1 MEVRVKKEERKWTR
15 LLRQIYYSCNQNLT
29 IEISLLIYETK
40 FSKKEFTSE
49 FFRLGKEARSEQRK
63 NPSRI
68 ALQYGTASE
77 VSKIFLKKFQ
87 EKLGIG
93 YKDGLKV
100 RVKIE
105 AG

>member
-1 MEVRVKKEERKWTR
+1 
-15 LLRQIYYSCNQNLT
+15 LRQIYFSCNQNLT
-29 IEISLLIYETK
+29 IYEISLLIYETK

-49 FFRLGKEARSEQRK
+49 FFRLGKEARSEKRK

-100 RVKIE
+100 SK
-105 AG
+105 GQN